1 MSVLTFIKSDGTQT
15 SKFQLAAAAGGVVL
29 KNNSGNL
36 SARNAADSADV
47 TVTGSEFLA
56 SGNTGLVINSD
67 SAGSGADWKFT
78 LSRPTTGMTADTNW
92 VVPINAGTAGFVLS
106 TDGAGNLSW
115 IASASGATD
124 TTDVTSLAFGSSS
137 TVSCFTLPANAV
149 MMTLTCVVDTAFD
162 GTPSASVG
170 TSANN
175 SKYMGSGDLLLTQA
189 AGWTVY
195 PNIAPVG
202 STEGINIYYSA
213 GGATT
218 GSARFLITY
227 SIPI

>member
-36 SARNAADSADV
+36 SARNAADNADA
-47 TVTGSEFLA
+47 TVTGSQFLA
-56 SGNTGLVINSD
+56 SGNSGLVINSD

-78 LSRPTTGMTADTNW
+78 LSRPTSGMTADTAW
-92 VVPINAGTAGFVLS
+92 VVPIDDGTNGFVLS

-124 TTDVTSLAFGSSS
+124 ITDVTSLAFGDGAS
-137 TVSCFTLPANAV
+137 VSCFTLPANAII
-149 MMTLTCVVDTAFD
+149 MTITCVVDTAFD

-170 TSANN
+170 IGANN

-189 AGWTVY
+189 AGWSVD

-202 STEGINIYYSA
+202 STEAISIYYSA
-213 GGATT
+213 GSATV